1 MHRAFVWKLRRDFKS
16 HIRPEVVADA
26 APGHKKTQGWPS
38 QVADVHTSV
47 TELQRLHV
55 GFKKMEYLDLR

>member
-1 MHRAFVWKLRRDFKS
+1 MRHLATK
-16 HIRPEVVADA
+16 E
-26 APGHKKTQGWPS
+26 TQGCWPS